1 MAISKQEAEK
11 KAEQARKK
19 GYSVKI
25 GADYLIIIADNK
37 RTREEI
43 K

>member
-11 KAEQARKK
+11 KLEQAKKK
-19 GYSVKI
+19 GYSGKLT
-25 GADYLIIIADNK
+25 DKLLIIIAGSK
-37 RTREEI
+37 RTEEEI